1 MNVNGDMDYP
11 AKVYA
16 SYTLPDGTTQSTIR
30 MTAKN
35 AAELVQIQSER
46 LAQAKSLIDL
56 SIDDL
61 HAMGE
66 IELVQGITY
75 DRGGSYKVEVE
86 YSTTPGKD
94 YPGYVL
100 VEYTLPN
107 GVSDRWTREIENSN
121 DKNTAILMGIEYAQ
135 AQITLAIPT
144 EPVKLLPT
152 HFQGEQITHTSRTE
166 YLGGWYS
173 LTHIYN
179 LDGTSDFPVKVSG
192 AYAIPNGGR
201 QENKE

>member
-16 SYTLPDGTTQSTIR
+16 SYTLPDGTTQNTIR